1 MTLSTVATAIAVNKF
16 QVVPLNNT
24 HVKLGL
30 AVMILIWL
38 QPLLSIFRTKR

>member
-1 MTLSTVATAIAVNKF
+1 LTLATVATAIAVNKF
-16 QVVPLNNT
+16 VVVPLNNT

-38 QPLLSIFRTKR
+38 QPLLSLVRPKR